1 MGKLKKLTWSSFLL
15 GALFVALLFFI
26 VQEAK
31 KEVAKVEKAQ
41 AVGRI
46 PASIPRSSDLSGLQG
61 DLLARAGKM
70 KLLGGLTLEQSKDSA
85 SVHLGNFVMLNQQQQ
100 KDFVCGVYNHITIS
114 FEAEGVAVGGEK
126 PSLIVDAP
134 CSVGNDISAL
144 TPIEI
149 PISQIKSQNA
159 GNREMVIQQSG
170 GPLHVVSGNSAEA
183 WPKQWSLVDIKMT
196 NDSDASQ
203 SLHVT
208 ADEVRKN
215 TNKPVLMNW

>member
-1 MGKLKKLTWSSFLL
+1 MAKFKKLNLSSFLL
-15 GALFVALLFFI
+15 GALFLVLLFFI

-31 KEVAKVEKAQ
+31 KEVARNEKAQ
-41 AVGRI
+41 LVSRI

-70 KLLGGLTLEQSKDSA
+70 KLLSGLSVEQSQGSA
-85 SVHLGNFVMLNQQQQ
+85 SIHLGNFVMLNQQQK

-134 CSVGNDISAL
+134 CTVGSDISTLA
-144 TPIEI
+144 PIEI
-149 PISQIKSQNA
+149 PFSQIKSQGVQNQ
-159 GNREMVIQQSG
+159 EMIIQQSS
-170 GPLHVVSGNSAEA
+170 GPLHIVSGNNAEA
-183 WPKQWSLVDIKMT
+183 WPRQWSLVDIRMT
-196 NDSDASQ
+196 NDSDPTQ

-208 ADEVRKN
+208 QEEVRKN